1 MAWPSECG
9 SLAAVRPSPTFVS
22 ASAAARTF
30 VKVPFARRRY
40 GRASWLWRGFHTAEY
55 RFYRRKDVPPEEDTT
70 TFATSSS
77 LPDAPT
83 PTFDDGTWFVSVSR
97 NNGLYDSG
105 FLPIGPAGEPY
116 YRLEIS
122 GGDEQPQRPRAP
134 FGVRARAIAGGVVR
148 VDAFYVETGT
158 DRATEWAIAYTT
170 DGSDPA
176 EDSPDV
182 TVSMTGGAAQAL
194 SHELP
199 AQSDGTTVKLIVQ
212 ARRNDGGYVYNRGS
226 TIVTV
231 VADDSEP
238 DDVLSS
244 STWRGTGQD
253 V

>member
-9 SLAAVRPSPTFVS
+9 SLAAVRPSPVFVS
-22 ASAAARTF
+22 APAAVRAF

-40 GRASWLWRGFHTAEY
+40 GMASWLWRGFHTAEY
-55 RFYRRKDVPPEEDTT
+55 RFYRRKDAPPEEDTT

-77 LPDAPT
+77 LPDTPT
-83 PTFDDGTWFVSVSR
+83 PTFDDGVWFVSVSKT
-97 NNGLYDSG
+97 NGLYDSG

-122 GGDEQPQRPRAP
+122 GGDEQPQRPRSP
-134 FGVRARAIAGGVVR
+134 FGVHARAIAGGVVR
-148 VDAFYVETGT
+148 VDAFYLETGT

-170 DGSDPA
+170 NGSDPV

-182 TVSMTGGAAQAL
+182 TVTMTGGAAQAF
-194 SHELP
+194 SYELP
-199 AQSDGTTVKLIVQ
+199 AQADGTTVKLIVQ
-212 ARRNDGGYVYNRGS
+212 ARRNDGGYVYSRGS

-231 VADDSEP
+231 TADDSEP
-238 DDVLSS
+238 DDVLDTSI
-244 STWRGTGQD
+244 WTGSEQD